1 MINILFFSL
10 FFQVTDVDTNI
21 VDTSIEETSV
31 ITEELLADT
40 MENKKGNNLFT
51 SIATGLIR
59 IYQIVISPR
68 QGDVCNFV
76 PSCSHYSSDAIE
88 KKGIFKGI
96 LMTADRLERC
106 NYFAWQYK
114 DKYYKT
120 KFDAIRGNK
129 LYDPVE

>member
-1 MINILFFSL
+1 MTILFFSL
-10 FFQVTDVDTNI
+10 FFQVTDL
-21 VDTSIEETSV
+21 DTSIIDTTVEETSV
-31 ITEELLADT
+31 ITEELSADT
-40 MENKKGNNLFT
+40 LENKKGNNLFT

-59 IYQIVISPR
+59 VYQVVISPR
-68 QGDVCNFV
+68 QGEVCNFT
-76 PSCSHYSSDAIE
+76 PSCSHYGYEAVE
-88 KKGIFKGI
+88 KKGIIEGI

-120 KFDAIRGNK
+120 KFDTTRGNK